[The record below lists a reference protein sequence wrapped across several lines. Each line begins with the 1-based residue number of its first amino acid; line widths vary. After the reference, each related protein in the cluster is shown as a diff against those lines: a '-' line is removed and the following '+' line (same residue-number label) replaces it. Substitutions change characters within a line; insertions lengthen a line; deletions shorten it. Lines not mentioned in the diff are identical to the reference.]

1 MHSPMPRISSTA
13 FALLAALWT
22 VTGASADNQINLSLV
37 PPAQP
42 ILVGQTIDVKLRA
55 TSTSNDQLIG
65 NTFVIIDSIIR
76 WDPAQLEFM
85 GMSTAGSVPLLNS
98 YLPSPASDY
107 TGVNELA
114 VPKDGD
120 ALYTALA
127 NFGSPVAVSAT
138 GVQVTTFR
146 FKVRTNFA
154 GSSTIEIVPTLTI
167 RSRAD
172 SVVYDGQVPGLDVI
186 GDLVPAV
193 ITIAPPVFGDLD
205 GDRIVN
211 GRDLAMLLGQWGTAG
226 SADLNQNGS
235 VGGDDL
241 AFLLAAWTV
250 TNFDS

>member
-1 MHSPMPRISSTA
+1 MHSQMPRISSTA
-13 FALLAALWT
+13 FALIAALWT
-22 VTGASADNQINLSLV
+22 AAGASADNQINLTLV

-42 ILVGQTIDVKLRA
+42 ILVGQTIDVKLKA
-55 TSTSNDQLIG
+55 TSTSNDQLVG

-76 WDPAQLEFM
+76 WDPSQLEFM
-85 GMSTAGSVPLLNS
+85 GISTAGSVALLNS

-114 VPKDGD
+114 IPKDGD

-127 NFGSPVAVSAT
+127 NFGSPVPVTAD

-146 FKVRTNFA
+146 FKVRTNFVG
-154 GSSTIEIVPTLTI
+154 GSTVEIVPTLTI

-172 SVVYDGQVPGLDVI
+172 SAVYDGTVPGLDVI
-186 GDLVPAV
+186 GDLIPAV

-211 GRDLAMLLGQWGTAG
+211 GRDLATLLGQWGTAG
-226 SADLNQNGS
+226 SGDLSGNGV

-241 AFLLAAWTV
+241 AFLLGAWSA
-250 TNFDS
+250 TNSDS

>member
-1 MHSPMPRISSTA
+1 MHSHTPRISSTV
-13 FALLAALWT
+13 ALLAALWT
-22 VTGASADNQINLSLV
+22 VTGVRADNQINLSLV

-42 ILVGQTIDVKLRA
+42 ILVGQTIDVKLKA
-55 TSTSNDQLIG
+55 TSTSHDQLVG

-76 WDPAQLEFM
+76 WDPSQLEFM
-85 GMSTAGSVPLLNS
+85 GISTAGSVALLNS

-114 VPKDGD
+114 IPKDGD

-127 NFGSPVAVSAT
+127 NFGSPVAVTAN

-154 GSSTIEIVPTLTI
+154 GPSTIEIVPTLTI

-172 SVVYDGQVPGLDVI
+172 SAVYDGQVPGLDVI
-186 GDLVPAV
+186 GDLIPAV

-205 GDRIVN
+205 GDRLVN
-211 GRDLAMLLGQWGTAG
+211 GRDLATLLGQWGTAG
-226 SADLNQNGS
+226 SGDLSGNGV
-235 VGGDDL
+235 VGGEDL
-241 AFLLAAWTV
+241 AYLLAAWSAS
-250 TNFDS
+250 NYDS

>member
-1 MHSPMPRISSTA
+1 MHSHTPRISSTV
-13 FALLAALWT
+13 ALLAALWT
-22 VTGASADNQINLSLV
+22 VTGVHADNQINLSLV

-42 ILVGQTIDVKLRA
+42 ILVGQTIDVKLKA
-55 TSTSNDQLIG
+55 TSTSHDQLVG

-76 WDPAQLEFM
+76 WDPSQLEFM
-85 GMSTAGSVPLLNS
+85 GISTAGSVALLNS

-114 VPKDGD
+114 IPKDGD

-127 NFGSPVAVSAT
+127 NFGSPVAVTAN

-154 GSSTIEIVPTLTI
+154 GPSTIEIVPTLTI

-172 SVVYDGQVPGLDVI
+172 SAVYDGQVPGLDVI
-186 GDLVPAV
+186 GDLIPAV

-205 GDRIVN
+205 GDRLVN
-211 GRDLAMLLGQWGTAG
+211 GRDLATLLGQWGSAG
-226 SADLNQNGS
+226 SGDLSGNGV
-235 VGGDDL
+235 VGGEDL
-241 AFLLAAWTV
+241 AYLLAAWSAS
-250 TNFDS
+250 NYDS